1 MSTTTQ
7 GSHAHL
13 DTEFAQLG
21 QRLIR
26 FGQALQE
33 GSTTVAELAKLANSC
48 GINFKL
54 RVVAES
60 KPMLSPTKGADRG

>member
-1 MSTTTQ
+1 MSTITQ
-7 GSHAHL
+7 SSRVHL
-13 DTEFAQLG
+13 DTEFVQLG

-26 FGQALQE
+26 FGQAMQE
-33 GSTTVAELAKLANSC
+33 GSTTVAELAKLAQSC

-60 KPMLSPTKGADRG
+60 GGRDHE

>member
-1 MSTTTQ
+1 MSTLDRNT
-7 GSHAHL
+7 HAHL
-13 DTEFAQLG
+13 DTEFVQLG

-33 GSTTVAELAKLANSC
+33 GSTTVAELAKLAQSC

-54 RVVAES
+54 RVVADS
-60 KPMLSPTKGADRG
+60 DDRDN